1 VMKELTMDFRRAR
14 SEDAETI
21 LTLWKTAEAVY
32 GVTDTV
38 EDVRRITRLESA
50 ALILSIVEGRIVG
63 SIIATFD
70 GWRGNIYRLA
80 VHPDFRRR
88 GVARAL
94 LAEAEKMFR
103 EWGVKRIGAIVVKE
117 HPWAMGFWRA
127 AGYTLDE
134 RLVRF
139 VRNTGA

>member
-1 VMKELTMDFRRAR
+1 MKQLTIDFRRAR
-14 SEDAETI
+14 PEDAERI
-21 LTLWKTAEAVY
+21 LTLWNAAEAVF

-38 EDVRRITRLESA
+38 EDVRRIARVESA
-50 ALILSIVEGRIVG
+50 AVILSISEGRIVG

-70 GWRGNIYRLA
+70 GWRGNVYRLA

-94 LAEAEKMFR
+94 LAEAEKMFK
-103 EWGVKRIGAIVVKE
+103 EWGVKRIGAMVVKE
-117 HPWAMGFWRA
+117 HPWAMGFWKA
-127 AGYTLDE
+127 SGYTLDE